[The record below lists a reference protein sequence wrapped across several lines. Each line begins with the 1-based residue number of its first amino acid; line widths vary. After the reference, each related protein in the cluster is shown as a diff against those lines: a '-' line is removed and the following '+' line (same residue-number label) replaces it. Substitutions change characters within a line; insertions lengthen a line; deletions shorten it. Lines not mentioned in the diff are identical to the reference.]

1 MKSWRRLLF
10 YLLLN
15 ILVSACTVVSVLFLW
30 NRFNTPPPATPVPL
44 AERQPTAVLFPTPS
58 PTVSPT
64 PAPEMRIEAYQV
76 QPGDT
81 LGLIAERYGISIEV
95 LLTLNGLSDPD
106 ALGSGQVLM
115 VPVTAVPA
123 SPTATPTPTAPAGPP
138 ATMTPDPN
146 APGPQ
151 VRISTIV
158 GAGVLADERV
168 VIRQE
173 GQGEVSLLGWR
184 LESSQGD
191 SFVFPQLTLFKDGEV
206 WVYSRAGVNTVV
218 ELYWNRSEPAWG
230 VGATARLFDP
240 QGNIRATYQVP

>member
-15 ILVSACTVVSVLFLW
+15 VLVSACTVVTVLYLW
-30 NRFNTPPPATPVPL
+30 NRFNAAPPATPVSQ
-44 AERQPTAVLFPTPS
+44 AERQPTTAAFPTAS
-58 PTVSPT
+58 PTISPT

-81 LGLIAERYGISIEV
+81 LGEIAERYGISVEI

-123 SPTATPTPTAPAGPP
+123 SPTVTLTPTAPSGPS
-138 ATMTPDPN
+138 ATATPDPN
-146 APGPQ
+146 APAPE
-151 VRISTIV
+151 VRISAIV

-168 VIRQE
+168 IIRQE
-173 GQGEVSLLGWR
+173 GEGEVSLLGWR
-184 LESSQGD
+184 LESSEGA
-191 SFVFPQLTLFKDGEV
+191 SFVFPQLTLFKGGEV
-206 WVYSRAGVNTVV
+206 WVYSRAGVPTVV
-218 ELYWNRSEPAWG
+218 ELYWNRSEPAWR
-230 VGATARLFDP
+230 VGATARLLDP
-240 QGNIRATYQVP
+240 QGSIRATYQIP